1 MSMSKILLPE
11 YDHEMAVTRRVLERV
26 PEDQLDFKPHP
37 KSMSMRR
44 LANHIAEIAYWG
56 FTVLDDES
64 FDVAPPDGPAY
75 VSPDL
80 GTRQE
85 ILEHFDT
92 NVAKTRALL
101 EKLPDEALRPTWS
114 LLRNGQPVIA
124 MPRGTVWRGFIVSH
138 TIHHRAQL
146 GVYLRMSGQPVPSMY
161 GPSADEQGM

>member
-1 MSMSKILLPE
+1 MSMSKALLPE
-11 YDHEMAVTRRVLERV
+11 YDHEMAITRRVLERV

-44 LANHIAEIAYWG
+44 LANHLAEIAYWG
-56 FTVLDDES
+56 STVLGGDN

-75 VSPDL
+75 VSPNL
-80 GTRQE
+80 STRKE
-85 ILEHFDT
+85 LLDHFDT

-101 EKLPDEALRPTWS
+101 EKLEDEAWRPTWS
-114 LLRNGQPVIA
+114 LLRNGEPMIA
-124 MPRGTVWRGFIVSH
+124 MPRAAMWRGFIMGH

-146 GVYLRMSGQPVPSMY
+146 AVYLRLTDQPVPSIY